1 MWLWAIVGVVAVLA
15 VPSARAD
22 GAAET
27 WASYLDYAY
36 VYSSADPDAL
46 AARLADYG
54 RAAGSSLSDHIAEHY
69 GAGTAPRDDT
79 DEAAVRRE
87 AIAWLLDHLARGE
100 PTSLEKSVKAIRKL
114 DGRLGRFENRYWY
127 HYILAHEAL
136 ERGRQYD
143 FVGEVLDLWLHVVVP
158 LETAYESLQTLAL
171 SDSENSGF
179 VAALP
184 YVYENTA
191 RLVLIRS
198 QRMGMD
204 RGLDPLGAVVRLLAD
219 SRVGGQ
225 PDVIPLVASSKEY
238 VDRIVARLDGPE
250 SDAGSLTFT
259 LALFEASRLH
269 ERARGL
275 LAAEGFSQATLE
287 AIRATTGAYE
297 TALDRADTEQ
307 GRCAV
312 YTRVLRQL
320 GEIFAARQRLEV
332 DPEIEAPFTIE
343 GAIEVFTTLHRALP
357 DGWAE
362 LGYERNG
369 QRAYLDAM
377 HGLWQEIQEATLN
390 TADFYLARAAAEP
403 HAADEHARDAARV
416 LSRHLAVF
424 AQFATE
430 TGKEGLPD
438 SAYFAAH
445 EAARGIGDAYLAYA
459 LHPRESEVELA
470 TLRYRNA
477 LEIFPF
483 DRRLWP
489 ELTAALERQGRETEY
504 LSLARPVA
512 EWVTRSRSVDAW
524 IEHDEPAAAD
534 IAALRRALSD
544 TQVLMYLGFAEEG
557 GFEELER
564 EREELAQERR
574 RVEAALVELVRRRDG
589 EAAAAEA
596 VPAALDESPPVGAG
610 EVPAPGPL
618 ERAELTR
625 QITETSALLARLDQ
639 QLAARTRA
647 LPLYRETLGT
657 ESLAPELR
665 AQRDHPVHTL
675 LRRMY
680 HERRP

>member
-1 MWLWAIVGVVAVLA
+1 MLA
-15 VPSARAD
+15 AAPSARAD

-36 VYSSADPDAL
+36 VYSSADPEAL

-54 RAAGSSLSDHIAEHY
+54 RTAGSSLSDYIAEHY
-69 GAGTAPRDDT
+69 GNGAAPRDDT
-79 DEAAVRRE
+79 DEVALRRE

-100 PTSLEKSVKAIRKL
+100 PTSLEKSVKAIRRL

-158 LETAYESLQTLAL
+158 LESAYESLQTLAL

-184 YVYENTA
+184 YVYENAA

-204 RGLDPLGAVVRLLAD
+204 RGLDPLGALVRLLAD
-219 SRVGGQ
+219 GRVGGQ
-225 PDVIPLVASSKEY
+225 PDVIPLEASSKEY

-320 GEIFAARQRLEV
+320 GEIFAARQRLGV

-343 GAIEVFTTLHRALP
+343 GAIEVFATLHKALP

-362 LGYERNG
+362 LGYARNG
-369 QRAYLDAM
+369 QQAYLDAM

-390 TADFYLARAAAEP
+390 TADLYLARAASEP

-430 TGKEGLPD
+430 DGKQGLPD

-489 ELTAALERQGRETEY
+489 ELTSALERQGRETEY
-504 LSLARPVA
+504 LALARPVA
-512 EWVTRSRSVDAW
+512 EWVTRSRSVDTW

-544 TQVLMYLGFAEEG
+544 TQVLMYLGFAEEDG
-557 GFEELER
+557 IEELER
-564 EREELAQERR
+564 EREDLAQERR
-574 RVEAALVELVRRRDG
+574 RVEAALVDLVRRRDG
-589 EAAAAEA
+589 DAAAAEA

-610 EVPAPGPL
+610 EARASSPL

-657 ESLAPELR
+657 ESLAPALR
-665 AQRDHPVHTL
+665 AERDHPVHTL